1 MKIRKI
7 SLLVFIILLAFM
19 ITGCD
24 QKTNTKLKTIGK
36 VHEHCTRAGSLEG
49 ATVQLD
55 YDIYYKGENLTML
68 IANEK
73 VITENQDILD
83 EYETAYNK
91 INEHYK
97 DIDHYIVKVDRDHN
111 SVLSYSEI
119 DFEKVD
125 VNYLLK
131 LEGEEDNI
139 YENGKAKVEK
149 WKSFAKKFGT
159 ECEVVK

>member
-1 MKIRKI
+1 MQIKRI
-7 SLLVFIILLAFM
+7 SLFLILVLCICFV
-19 ITGCD
+19 TGCD
-24 QKTNTKLKTIGK
+24 EKTNTKIKTIGK
-36 VHEHCTRAGSLEG
+36 VHEHCARAGSVNG
-49 ATVQLD
+49 GTVQLE

-68 IANEK
+68 VANER
-73 VITENQDILD
+73 VISEDQDLLD
-83 EYETAYNK
+83 TYEKAYNDVNK
-91 INEHYK
+91 DYENLDNYK
-97 DIDHYIVKVDRDHN
+97 VEVTRDHN

-125 VNYLLK
+125 INQLIK
-131 LEGEEDNI
+131 LEGEQDNI